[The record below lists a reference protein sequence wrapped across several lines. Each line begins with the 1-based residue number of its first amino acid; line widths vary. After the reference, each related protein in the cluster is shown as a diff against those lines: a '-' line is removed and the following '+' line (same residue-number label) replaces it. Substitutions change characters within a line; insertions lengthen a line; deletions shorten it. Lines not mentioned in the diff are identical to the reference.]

1 MTLTAV
7 RSDTY
12 LHHLAFESPDP
23 EKLAFFY
30 GEVLEMTV
38 KKVENLIW
46 KCEGPKRKIIF
57 HKGTKKKLVYAGF
70 SCRDK
75 NGLDEIKSRAISE
88 KITIEKSISYFFSH
102 NAFGVRDPDNN
113 LIIFGLGNKE
123 KHSFKGSHAPLQHL
137 TFASKNVEAFEHFYS
152 KKLGFSV
159 SDRVMHK
166 DGSMATCFTRSNHE
180 HHTIACF
187 KSKNPGVDHHSY
199 ETGEWSRI
207 RDWCDKFSNLGIQLM
222 WGPGRHGPGNNL
234 FIFIEDPDKNWIEI
248 SAELEVVH
256 DRPPQHW
263 QHEPKT
269 LNLWGPHSI
278 MRS

>member
-7 RSDTY
+7 RSDIY
-12 LHHLAFESPDP
+12 LHHLAFESPNPD
-23 EKLAFFY
+23 KLAHFY
-30 GEVLEMTV
+30 GKALEMSV
-38 KKVENLIW
+38 EKVGNLMW

-57 HKGTKKKLVYAGF
+57 QKGVRKKLVYAGF

-75 NGLDEIKSRAISE
+75 QGLDEMKSKVISE
-88 KITIEKSISYFFSH
+88 KINIEKSISHFFDSD
-102 NAFGVRDPDNN
+102 AFGVKDPDSN
-113 LIIFGLGNKE
+113 LLIFGLDKKE
-123 KHSFKGSHAPLQHL
+123 NQKFEGMHAPLQHL
-137 TFASKNVEAFEHFYS
+137 TFASKNVEAFEKFYN

-159 SDRVMHK
+159 SDRVVRD
-166 DGSMATCFTRSNHE
+166 DGTMATCFTRSNHE

-187 KSKNPGVDHHSY
+187 KSEMPGVDHHSY
-199 ETGEWSRI
+199 ETGDWSRI
-207 RDWCDKFSNLGIQLM
+207 KDWCDKFSSLGIQLM

-256 DRPPQHW
+256 DRPVKHW
-263 QHEPKT
+263 DHEPKT